1 MLIIP
6 VEQKPDS
13 NRPPVM
19 TLLLIV
25 VNCLVFF
32 GYQAKDGAHIEQ
44 AAEVYRQAEL
54 LAYESPVYEE
64 YLKQRDHEA
73 YEQYAGLEA
82 DAQVYWI
89 IRDAEFSR
97 YLNKQYFLQHTGT
110 PLKWMDARAAVD
122 GAIARISYLKYGMI
136 PADLNA
142 VDLFASMFLHG
153 DIGHLFGN
161 MLFLFIYGFSLEVAL
176 GRLWFTGVYLLSGIA
191 GSLLTCA
198 VMPGSMM
205 PVVGASGAI
214 FGLLGMYLGLYGLKK
229 IRFFFTVGFYAHYFS
244 APALALLPYWA
255 LMELYTQLDGGDHV
269 AHYAHIGGLL
279 AGFAVVYAA
288 KNRLIK
294 VDHDYVNRVDADEPY
309 QRLYDS
315 LLRQL
320 ESVDFAAAR
329 KTLDELSA
337 LRPGDMR
344 LLKHRFDLWKV
355 KPANEKFE
363 TAAREIFSREHAERL
378 DLPVLQRLLRDYE
391 NLSKNGAALNAENRI
406 GLFNLFLRSR
416 ETNAA
421 VEQYDA
427 LDKDDETLH
436 TKLPGMLLRLA
447 TSYASQGS
455 KGKAEFYLKRLFDT
469 YPDSDAAQ
477 EAKAVRL

>member
-1 MLIIP
+1 MIIP
-6 VEQKPDS
+6 VEQKPDA

-19 TLLLIV
+19 TVLLIV

-32 GYQAKDGAHIEQ
+32 GYQAKDGVHVER
-44 AAEVYRQAEL
+44 AAEAYRAAEL
-54 LAYESPVYEE
+54 LTYESPVYED
-64 YLKQRDHEA
+64 YLKRRDREA
-73 YEQYAGLEA
+73 YDKYAGLDA
-82 DAQVYWI
+82 DARVYWI
-89 IRDAEFSR
+89 VQDTEFSR
-97 YLNKQYFLQHTGT
+97 YLNKQYFLEHTGT
-110 PLKWMDARAAVD
+110 PLKWIDGRAAVD
-122 GAIARISYLKYGMI
+122 RAVAQVSYLKYGMI
-136 PADLNA
+136 PADLNI

-176 GRLWFTGVYLLSGIA
+176 GRSWFTGIYLLSGIA
-191 GSLLTCA
+191 GSLLTWA
-198 VMPGSMM
+198 VMPDSRM

-214 FGLLGMYLGLYGLKK
+214 FGLLGMYLGLYGMKK
-229 IRFFFTVGFYAHYFS
+229 IRFFFTVGFYAHHFS

-294 VDHDYVNRVDADEPY
+294 VDHDYVNKVDADEPY
-309 QRLYDS
+309 QRRYDAM
-315 LLRQL
+315 LRQL

-329 KTLDELSA
+329 KTLDELLA
-337 LRPGDMR
+337 LRPGEIR
-344 LLKHRFDLWKV
+344 LLKHRFDLWKL
-355 KPANEKFE
+355 KPANENFE
-363 TAAREIFSREHAERL
+363 TAARELFARPQAERL
-378 DLPVLQRLLRDYE
+378 DLTVLQRLLRDYE

-406 GLFNLFLRSR
+406 GLFNLFLRHR
-416 ETNAA
+416 ETDAA

-427 LDKDDETLH
+427 LDKNDQALYN
-436 TKLPGMLLRLA
+436 KLPGMLLRLA
-447 TSYASQGS
+447 TSFASQGH
-455 KGKAEFYLKRLFDT
+455 KGKAELYLRRLSET